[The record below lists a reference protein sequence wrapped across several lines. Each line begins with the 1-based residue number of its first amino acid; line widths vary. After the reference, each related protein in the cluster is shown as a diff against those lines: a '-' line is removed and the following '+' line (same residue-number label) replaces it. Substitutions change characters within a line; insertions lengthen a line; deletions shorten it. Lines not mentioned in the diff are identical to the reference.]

1 MTRVAKKSKQK
12 QRSRGGVP
20 WNVIVATLVMA
31 FAVAGIVIAVAG
43 GLGGGGDGGGAPESS
58 LYLLGAND
66 SRTAIQNGALLD
78 IGGMKAEVFFSEFP
92 PRLDSTMDVYL
103 TDAKGEPVQDAR
115 VAARPSMPMQG
126 MTRGFLVAEG
136 VRQDSQP
143 GHYLLSWELPMKA
156 AWNIEVEVDRGGEAS
171 AVELLAFLG

>member
-12 QRSRGGVP
+12 QRARGGVP
-20 WNVIVATLVMA
+20 WNIIVATLVMA
-31 FAVAGIVIAVAG
+31 FAVAGVVIAVAG
-43 GLGGGGDGGGAPESS
+43 GQGSGGGGAPESS

-126 MTRGFLVAEG
+126 MVKGFLVAEG
-136 VRQDSQP
+136 MRQQP
-143 GHYLLSWELPMKA
+143 GHYLLAWELPMKA
-156 AWNIEVEVDRGGEAS
+156 AWNIEIEVDRGGEAS